1 MNKLKV
7 CGKILKRNL
16 WGDNLARGKSNIN
29 RNIASIVGKKQQ
41 ELQLSVHNN
50 WWYGDTKTS
59 FAIKVMREIGFY
71 ITLVVNFIIVSG
83 YRYRYSR
90 LPNATYAANDR
101 SVLSNAITAFSI
113 GTILLIVGYVM
124 QKLSKEKEFG
134 KPYGKVMASFILTT
148 LGSLQLG
155 VTAISVLITNHM
167 KYMYATAVN
176 EAVSDIVYF
185 KLFGFH
191 IIPLLMLI
199 ISAVL
204 FFIGTRCDR
213 KEKTYLYKKLT
224 DNLYGEFTK
233 ENPNYSQNDWEDY
246 LDNYK
251 SEE

>member
-1 MNKLKV
+1 M
-7 CGKILKRNL
+7 
-16 WGDNLARGKSNIN
+16 WGDNLAKQKSNIN
-29 RNIASIVGKKQQ
+29 TNIAKIVRKKQQ

-71 ITLVVNFIIVSG
+71 ITVIVNLIIVSG
-83 YRYRYSR
+83 YSYRYSR
-90 LPNATYAANDR
+90 LPSNTYAANDR
-101 SVLSNAITAFSI
+101 AALINAITAFSI
-113 GTILLIVGYVM
+113 GTLLLVAGYVL
-124 QKLSKEKEFG
+124 QKFCKEKDLGRPFG
-134 KPYGKVMASFILTT
+134 RVVASFVLTT

-155 VTAISVLITNHM
+155 ITATSVLITNHM
-167 KYMYATAVN
+167 KNMYATAVN
-176 EAVSDIVYF
+176 EAVSDTVYF

-191 IIPLLMLI
+191 IIPLLLI
-199 ISAVL
+199 IVSAIL
-204 FFIGTRCDR
+204 FFVGTRCDR

-233 ENPNYSQNDWEDY
+233 KNPNYSQNDWENY